1 MGRFFYTFSICA
13 EDLLLFHQRVGN
25 QLPAVEVCTV
35 HVHRRN
41 LAVFIGRVII
51 DPSVCITA
59 GGVKRDLIF
68 SLRDFTA
75 SSLLVYGA
83 KDMEKLADALCLT
96 FPGDRMHFG
105 KCHFRETGC

>member
-1 MGRFFYTFSICA
+1 MPFLIHPP
-13 EDLLLFHQRVGN
+13 DLFACHKRITGKTASVQIFV
-25 QLPAVEVCTV
+25 V
-35 HVHRRN
+35 HVHRRD
-41 LAVFIGRVII
+41 LMVVIGRVII

-96 FPGDRMHFG
+96 IPRL
-105 KCHFRETGC
+105 